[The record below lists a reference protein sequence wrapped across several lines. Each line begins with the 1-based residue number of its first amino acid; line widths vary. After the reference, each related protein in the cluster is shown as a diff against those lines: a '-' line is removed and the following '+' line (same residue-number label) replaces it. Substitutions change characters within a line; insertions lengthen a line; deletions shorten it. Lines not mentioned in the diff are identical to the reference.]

1 MAEPLLHV
9 TFDAECTVQAI
20 GAAKGQNF
28 KQCGL
33 ALDAGRGL
41 CIAAGQAGK
50 GQMATFAATT
60 VQRVHTKFLGSGKL
74 TFEVDTGKHG
84 VRQLLISKASPDEL
98 KALLS
103 ALDEATRR
111 ARAKS
116 VKVAPQDEI
125 VAMLQARYPEQ
136 VRKQLAKLRQA
147 AGNDAPNPLKGH
159 HRLMLVVDAAG
170 KSVQQAG
177 KALCKLVEGEFKLT
191 SSPRPGE
198 SNSQNFKAVCKDA
211 ADKSLQLE
219 LRVRACVH
227 HKWSSALWLDMEVG
241 EKVSAGDLRAAIVR
255 EMAQGDEQRALVTQ
269 LAHGAIKERLAA
281 NLAVHIRSGQI
292 GGASDF
298 GTRLELRWGAME
310 ASASPLAKCDLR
322 FWEAG
327 SRMAAPVV
335 TAFELMPE
343 PCKAWS
349 MANGD
354 RPISVLAASL
364 VARLE
369 VFCLRLAASA
379 SGVGTRTRL
388 LVAGWEAAVLTA
400 PFVKR
405 GFTFQEAPDA
415 SLGFKMLR
423 SQEAKKSD
431 AADAAA
437 SASPVPNADGAAAAA
452 ATSADA
458 TAGVSAA
465 ATASSAAAAAAAA
478 EGKDTPG
485 GLATGVGALGKRR
498 REVAEGDEG
507 MTPVAPPPAGTEAPA
522 EVAPPAVEFEE
533 LGADYFSNLA
543 QGGGASK
550 PGDGEAAAPFV
561 PVVSKFEEVAS
572 APLMG
577 GGGIGGDEEDELDA
591 TMAELLGE

>member
-1 MAEPLLHV
+1 
-9 TFDAECTVQAI
+9 
-20 GAAKGQNF
+20 
-28 KQCGL
+28 
-33 ALDAGRGL
+33 
-41 CIAAGQAGK
+41 
-50 GQMATFAATT
+50 
-60 VQRVHTKFLGSGKL
+60 
-74 TFEVDTGKHG
+74 
-84 VRQLLISKASPDEL
+84 
-98 KALLS
+98 
-103 ALDEATRR
+103 
-111 ARAKS
+111 
-116 VKVAPQDEI
+116 
-125 VAMLQARYPEQ
+125 
-136 VRKQLAKLRQA
+136 
-147 AGNDAPNPLKGH
+147 
-159 HRLMLVVDAAG
+159 
-170 KSVQQAG
+170 
-177 KALCKLVEGEFKLT
+177 
-191 SSPRPGE
+191 
-198 SNSQNFKAVCKDA
+198 
-211 ADKSLQLE
+211 
-219 LRVRACVH
+219 
-227 HKWSSALWLDMEVG
+227 
-241 EKVSAGDLRAAIVR
+241 
-255 EMAQGDEQRALVTQ
+255 
-269 LAHGAIKERLAA
+269 
-281 NLAVHIRSGQI
+281 
-292 GGASDF
+292 
-298 GTRLELRWGAME
+298 ME

-423 SQEAKKSD
+423 SQEAKR
-431 AADAAA
+431 
-437 SASPVPNADGAAAAA
+437 
-452 ATSADA
+452 
-458 TAGVSAA
+458 GV
-465 ATASSAAAAAAAA
+465 
-478 EGKDTPG
+478 TPRMPRRRPRQRRMRTRRRRRRRQLQTRQRVVVVVVSGGGGGGGGVDRGQGHAG
-485 GLATGVGALGKRR
+485 GLGHGRGALGKRR

-507 MTPVAPPPAGTEAPA
+507 MTPVAPPPAGA
-522 EVAPPAVEFEE
+522 EGAGGRWRGRRLSSEE

-550 PGDGEAAAPFV
+550 TGDDEAVAAPFV
-561 PVVSKFEEVAS
+561 PVVSKFEEVAT

-591 TMAELLGE
+591 TMAELLGEHLAAPPSAR